1 MQVTTA
7 EIIYPSSDGQPMAES
22 TIQYKLIVK
31 IKEGCESLFKDDP
44 NVFVAADLLWYPV
57 EGRID
62 ISQAPDT
69 MVVFG
74 RPKGDRPSYIQYRE
88 DNIGPQVVF
97 EIRSHNDRQT
107 KMNKKLAFYQR
118 HGVEEYYLYDPERN
132 ELQGW
137 QRIEGNLEVIEPM
150 EGWISPRLEVRFELG
165 EDGLEIYRPDGEKFL
180 SYAELEEE
188 RVLSRQRLQQESQ
201 RAEQESQRAEQ
212 AEQKVKQESQRAE
225 QANQRA
231 EQAEQKAK
239 QADQI
244 AQRLAMRLRELNID
258 PDSI

>member
-1 MQVTTA
+1 MQVTTE

-22 TIQYKLIVK
+22 TIQYELIVK

-57 EGRID
+57 EGRPD

-74 RPKGDRPSYIQYRE
+74 RPKGDRLSYIQHRE

-97 EIRSHNDRQT
+97 EIRSHNDRNT
-107 KMNKKLAFYQR
+107 KMNKKLSFYQR

-132 ELQGW
+132 ELDGW
-137 QRIEGNLEVIEPM
+137 QRIEGDLEVIEPM
-150 EGWISPRLEVRFELG
+150 EGWISPRLGVRFELG
-165 EDGLEIYRPDGEKFL
+165 SDGLEIYRPNGEKFL

-188 RVLSRQRLQQESQ
+188 RLLDRQRLQQESQ

-212 AEQKVKQESQRAE
+212 ADQRAE
-225 QANQRA
+225 QANQ
-231 EQAEQKAK
+231 
-239 QADQI
+239 I
-244 AQRLAMRLRELNID
+244 AQRLAAKLRELNID

>member
-1 MQVTTA
+1 MQVTTE

-22 TIQYKLIVK
+22 TIQYELIVK

-57 EGRID
+57 EGRPE

-69 MVVFG
+69 MVIFG
-74 RPKGDRPSYIQYRE
+74 RPKGDRLSYIQYRE

-97 EIRSHNDRQT
+97 EIRSHNDSNT
-107 KMNKKLAFYQR
+107 KMNKKLSFYQR

-132 ELQGW
+132 ELEGW
-137 QRIEGNLEVIEPM
+137 QRIEGDLEVIEPM
-150 EGWISPRLEVRFELG
+150 EGWISPRLGVRFELG
-165 EDGLEIYRPDGEKFL
+165 EDGLEIYRPNGEKFL
-180 SYAELEEE
+180 SYAELEED
-188 RVLSRQRLQQESQ
+188 RLLDRQRLQQESQ

-212 AEQKVKQESQRAE
+212 EFQRAE
-225 QANQRA
+225 QANQ
-231 EQAEQKAK
+231 
-239 QADQI
+239 I
-244 AQRLAMRLRELNID
+244 AQRLAAKLRELNID

>member
-7 EIIYPSSDGQPMAES
+7 EIIYPDSDGQPMAES
-22 TIQYKLIVK
+22 TIQYELIVK

-57 EGRID
+57 EGRPD

-74 RPKGDRPSYIQYRE
+74 RPKGDRLSYIQYRE
-88 DNIGPQVVF
+88 DNITPQVVF
-97 EIRSHNDRQT
+97 EIRSHNDSNT
-107 KMNKKLAFYQR
+107 KMNKKLSFYQR

-132 ELQGW
+132 ELEGW
-137 QRIEGNLEVIEPM
+137 QRIEGDLEVIEPM
-150 EGWISPRLEVRFELG
+150 EGWISPRLGVRFELG
-165 EDGLEIYRPDGEKFL
+165 SDGLEIYRPNGEKFL
-180 SYAELEEE
+180 SYAELEEQ
-188 RVLSRQRLQQESQ
+188 RLLDRQRLQQESQ
-201 RAEQESQRAEQ
+201 RAEQEAQRAE
-212 AEQKVKQESQRAE
+212 QESQRAE

-231 EQAEQKAK
+231 EQAEQ
-239 QADQI
+239 I
-244 AQRLAMRLRELNID
+244 AQRLAARLRELNID

>member
-7 EIIYPSSDGQPMAES
+7 EIIYPDSDGQPMAES
-22 TIQYKLIVK
+22 TIQYELIVK

-57 EGRID
+57 ERRID

-97 EIRSHNDRQT
+97 EIRSHNDSNT
-107 KMNKKLAFYQR
+107 KMNKKLSFYQR
-118 HGVEEYYLYDPERN
+118 HGVEEYYIYDPEIN
-132 ELQGW
+132 ELLGW
-137 QRIEGNLEVIEPM
+137 QRIEKHLEVIEPM
-150 EGWISPRLEVRFELG
+150 EGWISPRLGVRFELG
-165 EDGLEIYRPDGEKFL
+165 SDGLEIYRPKVEKFL
-180 SYAELEEE
+180 SYAELEAE
-188 RVLSRQRLQQESQ
+188 RLLDRQRLQQESQ
-201 RAEQESQRAEQ
+201 RAEQANQIAE
-212 AEQKVKQESQRAE
+212 QESQRAE
-225 QANQRA
+225 QADRRA
-231 EQAEQKAK
+231 E
-239 QADQI
+239 
-244 AQRLAMRLRELNID
+244 RLAAKLRELNID

>member
-1 MQVTTA
+1 
-7 EIIYPSSDGQPMAES
+7 MAES
-22 TIQYKLIVK
+22 TIQYELIVK

-74 RPKGDRPSYIQYRE
+74 RPKGDRRSYIQYRE

-97 EIRSHNDRQT
+97 EIRSHNDTQT
-107 KMNKKLAFYQR
+107 KMNKKVSFYQR
-118 HGVEEYYLYDPERN
+118 YGVDEYYVYDPQRN
-132 ELQGW
+132 ELDGW
-137 QRIEGNLEVIEPM
+137 QRVEGILEVIEPM
-150 EGWISPRLEVRFELG
+150 EGWISPRLGVRFELG
-165 EDGLEIYRPDGEKFL
+165 SDGLEIYRPNGEKFL
-180 SYAELEEE
+180 SYAEVEED
-188 RVLSRQRLQQESQ
+188 RLLNRQRLQQESQ

-212 AEQKVKQESQRAE
+212 ESQRAE
-225 QANQRA
+225 
-231 EQAEQKAK
+231 
-239 QADQI
+239 
-244 AQRLAMRLRELNID
+244 RLAAKLRELNID

>member
-22 TIQYKLIVK
+22 TIQYELIVK
-31 IKEGCESLFKDDP
+31 IKAGCESLFKDDP

-57 EGRID
+57 EGRSE

-97 EIRSHNDRQT
+97 EIRSHNDSNI
-107 KMNKKLAFYQR
+107 KMNKKLSFYQR
-118 HGVEEYYLYDPERN
+118 HKVEEYYLYDPQRN
-132 ELQGW
+132 ELEGW
-137 QRIEGNLEVIEPM
+137 QRVEGHLEVIEPM
-150 EGWISPRLEVRFELG
+150 EGWISPRLGVRFELG
-165 EDGLEIYRPDGEKFL
+165 EDGLKIYRPNGEKFL

-188 RVLSRQRLQQESQ
+188 RLLDRQRLQQESQ
-201 RAEQESQRAEQ
+201 RAEQEFQRAE
-212 AEQKVKQESQRAE
+212 QESQRAE
-225 QANQRA
+225 QAN
-231 EQAEQKAK
+231 K
-239 QADQI
+239 I
-244 AQRLAMRLRELNID
+244 AQRLAAKLRELNID

>member
-22 TIQYKLIVK
+22 TIQYELIVK

-97 EIRSHNDRQT
+97 EIRSHNDSNT
-107 KMNKKLAFYQR
+107 KMNKKLSFYQR

-132 ELQGW
+132 ELEGW
-137 QRIEGNLEVIEPM
+137 QRIEGDLEVIEPM
-150 EGWISPRLEVRFELG
+150 EGWISPRLGVRFELG
-165 EDGLEIYRPDGEKFL
+165 EDGLEIYRPNGEKFL
-180 SYAELEEE
+180 SYAELEAE
-188 RVLSRQRLQQESQ
+188 RLLDRQRLQQESQ

-212 AEQKVKQESQRAE
+212 ESQRAEQESQRAE
-225 QANQRA
+225 QADQRA
-231 EQAEQKAK
+231 EQAN
-239 QADQI
+239 QI
-244 AQRLAMRLRELNID
+244 AQRLAAKLRELNID

>member
-22 TIQYKLIVK
+22 TIQYELIVK
-31 IKEGCESLFKDDP
+31 IKEGCESLFRDDP

-57 EGRID
+57 EGKPE

-69 MVVFG
+69 MVIFG
-74 RPKGDRPSYIQYRE
+74 RPKGDRPSYIQHRE

-97 EIRSHNDRQT
+97 EIRSHNDSNT
-107 KMNKKLAFYQR
+107 KMNKKLSFYQR
-118 HGVEEYYLYDPERN
+118 HGVEEYYLYDPQIN
-132 ELQGW
+132 ELEGW
-137 QRIEGNLEVIEPM
+137 QRIERDLEVIEPM
-150 EGWISPRLEVRFELG
+150 EGWISPRLGVRFELV
-165 EDGLEIYRPDGEKFL
+165 EDGLEIYRPNGEKFL

-188 RVLSRQRLQQESQ
+188 RLLDRQRLQ
-201 RAEQESQRAEQ
+201 
-212 AEQKVKQESQRAE
+212 QESQRAE

-231 EQAEQKAK
+231 EQANQRAE
-239 QADQI
+239 QADQRAEQANQI
-244 AQRLAMRLRELNID
+244 AQRLAAKLRELNID